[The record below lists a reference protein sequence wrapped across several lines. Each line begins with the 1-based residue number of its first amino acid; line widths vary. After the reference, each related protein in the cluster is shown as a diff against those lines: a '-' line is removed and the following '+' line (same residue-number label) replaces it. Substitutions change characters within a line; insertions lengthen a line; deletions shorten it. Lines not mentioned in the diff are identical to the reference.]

1 MTTKHTHTQGP
12 WCIHRAYAN
21 APTMTITGDDG
32 ESWEFTHTH
41 IGQGD
46 KIIAQVQHQSKD
58 SGWPHVHNV
67 EEMWANARLIAAAPE
82 LLAALK
88 DAEAM
93 LFLLGKEHEET
104 GGIAY
109 NADFISGT
117 RNDLLLAIAKA
128 EGRGEP

>member
-1 MTTKHTHTQGP
+1 MEIGGTTLYP
-12 WCIHRAYAN
+12 
-21 APTMTITGDDG
+21 
-32 ESWEFTHTH
+32 
-41 IGQGD
+41 
-46 KIIAQVQHQSKD
+46 IARMGR
-58 SGWPHVHNV
+58 GWNEV
-67 EEMWANARLIAAAPE
+67 EDEANARLIAAAPE

-104 GGIAY
+104 GGIEY

-128 EGRGEP
+128 EGMEA